1 MTKQE
6 FVIKLRKKLSGL
18 PRQEIDERINFY
30 VEMIDDRIEEGL
42 TEEQA
47 VADIGTV
54 GEIATQIISDIPL
67 GKIAKERIK
76 PQRQLEAWEIVLLVL
91 GAPIWFSIVV
101 ALVSVVFS
109 LYMVLWSVIISFWAV
124 LVSVAVCSPALVI
137 AAIVE
142 AIGGNGWNAVLLVGV
157 SIVCA
162 GCAILFYLGCKYATK
177 GAIWLS
183 KQIVVGIK
191 KCFVKKETA
200 Q

>member
-137 AAIVE
+137 AAIVA
-142 AIGGNGWNAVLLVGV
+142 AIGGNGWNAVLLVGG

-162 GCAILFYLGCKYATK
+162 GFAILFYLGCKYATK

-191 KCFVKKETA
+191 KSFVKKENV
-200 Q
+200 

>member
-47 VADIGTV
+47 VEDIGTV

-109 LYMVLWSVIISFWAV
+109 LYMVLWSVIVSFWAV

-137 AAIVE
+137 AAIVA
-142 AIGGNGWNAVLLVGV
+142 AIGGNGWNAVLLVGG

-162 GCAILFYLGCKYATK
+162 GCAILFYFGCKYATK

-191 KCFVKKETA
+191 KCFVKKENV
-200 Q
+200 

>member
-91 GAPIWFSIVV
+91 GAPIWLSIVV

-109 LYMVLWSVIISFWAV
+109 LYMVLWSVIVSFWAV
-124 LVSVAVCSPALVI
+124 LVSVAVCAPALVI
-137 AAIVE
+137 AAIVA
-142 AIGGNGWNAVLLVGV
+142 AIGGNGWNAVLLVGG

-162 GCAILFYLGCKYATK
+162 GCAMLFYLGCKYATK

-191 KCFVKKETA
+191 KCFVKKENV
-200 Q
+200 

>member
-191 KCFVKKETA
+191 KCFVKKENV
-200 Q
+200 

>member
-109 LYMVLWSVIISFWAV
+109 LYMVLWSVIVSFWAV

-137 AAIVE
+137 AAIVA
-142 AIGGNGWNAVLLVGV
+142 AIGGNGWNAALLVGG

-191 KCFVKKETA
+191 KCFVKKENV
-200 Q
+200 

>member
-124 LVSVAVCSPALVI
+124 FVSVAVCSPALVI
-137 AAIVE
+137 AAIVA
-142 AIGGNGWNAVLLVGV
+142 AIGGNAWNAVLLVGG

-191 KCFVKKETA
+191 KCFVKKENV
-200 Q
+200 